1 MALTVDGIFSSMPEL
16 FLPEKAI
23 GVNASVAYKVTGDGG
38 GDYTCVI
45 ADGAFTLLK
54 EFKADASSTVQI
66 AAEDW
71 IALNEGKLDAMQAFM
86 SGKLK
91 GAGDLML
98 LQKFPKFFK
107 KPEAKKGPQTP
118 LKELAIARL
127 KILEQPLSIV
137 VGSETFGEGDEVKG
151 GEAYVRGLLT
161 GLQDPGPAL
170 LSGQIHFS
178 GDMARL
184 RAAWKTWSR
193 NPEIVFP
200 ATPGGKALATLS
212 KRYKGGASGT
222 LELKMDGAPYTLSFT
237 PDNLSVRPG
246 ECDGVH
252 TVSLTDGD
260 FAALNVGKLNLVG
273 ALLSGQA
280 SFKGDFTQVAAYTGL
295 FEAAVNPAQ
304 AILESMP
311 DRFDREKAGALEA
324 VVGYK
329 LEDLEYTLIIHEGHC
344 AVTPRLL
351 SPADTTLTATP
362 DDFTAMSTG
371 QLKAQEAFMSGKI
384 KIEGD
389 PLLMQKVAKSFK
401 RVEG

>member
-1 MALTVDGIFSSMPEL
+1 MALTVDGIFSLMPEL
-16 FLPEKAI
+16 FLPEKAV
-23 GVNASVAYKVTGDGG
+23 GMNASVAYRVTGEGG
-38 GDYTCVI
+38 GNYTCVI
-45 ADGAFTLLK
+45 QDGAFTLLR
-54 EFKADASSTVQI
+54 EYKADASSTVHI
-66 AAEDW
+66 SAEDW
-71 IALNEGKLDAMQAFM
+71 IALSEGKLDAMQAFM

-107 KPEAKKGPQTP
+107 KPEGPKGPQTP
-118 LKELAIARL
+118 LKDLAGARL
-127 KILEQPLSIV
+127 KLLAQPLCLK
-137 VGSETFGEGDEVKG
+137 VGADKFGDGDELS
-151 GEAYVRGLLT
+151 GEEGALRGLLT

-170 LSGQIHFS
+170 LSGQLRFQ
-178 GDMARL
+178 GAMVNL
-184 RAAWKTWSR
+184 RAAWKTWSQD
-193 NPEIVFP
+193 PEITYP

-222 LELKMDGAPYTLSFT
+222 LELKVDGAPYTLSFT
-237 PDNLSVRPG
+237 PAHLSVRPG

-252 TVSLTDGD
+252 TVSLTDAD

-295 FEAAVNPAQ
+295 FDAAVNPAQ

-311 DRFDREKAGALEA
+311 ARFDKEKAGDLEA

-329 LEDLEYTLIIHEGHC
+329 LDDLEYTLLIREGRC
-344 AVTPRLL
+344 VVMPRLL
-351 SPADTTLTATP
+351 SPADTTLSAKP

-371 QLKAQEAFMSGKI
+371 QLNAQEAFLSGKI

-401 RVEG
+401 RVEL

>member
-295 FEAAVNPAQ
+295 FDAAVNPAQ

-311 DRFDREKAGALEA
+311 DRFDREKAGDLEA

-344 AVTPRLL
+344 AVAPRLL

>member
-16 FLPEKAI
+16 FQPDKAV
-23 GVNASVAYKVTGDGG
+23 GVNASVAYKVTGEGG

-45 ADGAFTLLK
+45 AEGAFTLLK

-66 AAEDW
+66 TAEDW

-107 KPEAKKGPQTP
+107 KPEVQKGPQAP
-118 LKELAIARL
+118 LKELTSARL
-127 KILEQPLSIV
+127 KLVNLPIRVL
-137 VGSETFGEGDEVKG
+137 VGAEAFGEGDELKG
-151 GEAYVRGLLT
+151 EESAVRGLLT

-170 LSGQIHFS
+170 LSGQIRFS
-178 GDMARL
+178 GDMTKL
-184 RAAWKTWSR
+184 RAAWKTWSQ

-212 KRYKGGASGT
+212 RRYTGGASGT
-222 LELKMDGAPYTLSFT
+222 LELKLDGAPYTLSFT
-237 PDNLSVRPG
+237 PDHLSVRPG

-295 FEAAVNPAQ
+295 FDAAVNPAQ

-311 DRFDREKAGALEA
+311 DRFDKEKAGDLEA

-329 LEDLEYTLIIHEGHC
+329 LEDLEYTLVIHEGHC
-344 AVTPRLL
+344 AVMPRLL
-351 SPADTTLTATP
+351 SPADTTLTAKP

-384 KIEGD
+384 KVEGD
-389 PLLMQKVAKSFK
+389 PLLMQKVAKSFR
-401 RVEG
+401 RVES

>member
-16 FLPEKAI
+16 FLPDKAA
-23 GVNASVAYKVTGDGG
+23 GVNASVAYRVTGEGG

-54 EFKADASSTVQI
+54 EFKADASATVQI
-66 AAEDW
+66 TAEDW
-71 IALNEGKLDAMQAFM
+71 IGLNEGKLDAMQAFM

-107 KPEAKKGPQTP
+107 KPQLEKGPQTP
-118 LKELAIARL
+118 LRDLASARL
-127 KILEQPLSIV
+127 KLVDQPIAIIV
-137 VGSETFGEGDEVKG
+137 GAETFGKGDELKG
-151 GEAYVRGLLT
+151 EESAVRGLLT

-170 LSGQIHFS
+170 LSGQIVFA
-178 GDMARL
+178 GDMSRL
-184 RAAWKTWSR
+184 RSAWKTWSQ

-222 LELKMDGAPYTLSFT
+222 LELKVDGAPYILSFT
-237 PDNLSVRPG
+237 PGHLSVRPG

-311 DRFDREKAGALEA
+311 DRFDKEKAGDLEA

-329 LEDLEYTLIIHEGHC
+329 LDDVEYTLVIHEGRC
-344 AVTPRLL
+344 AVVPRLL
-351 SPADTTLTATP
+351 SPADTILTAKP
-362 DDFTAMSTG
+362 EDFTAMSTG
-371 QLKAQEAFMSGKI
+371 QLNAQEAFMSGKI

-401 RVEG
+401 RVQL

>member
-16 FLPEKAI
+16 FLPEKAV
-23 GVNASVAYKVTGDGG
+23 GVNASVAYKVTGEGG
-38 GDYTCVI
+38 GDFTCVI

-66 AAEDW
+66 TAEDW
-71 IALNEGKLDAMQAFM
+71 IALNEGKLDPMQAFM

-107 KPEAKKGPQTP
+107 KPEAKKGPQAP
-118 LKELAIARL
+118 LKELADSRL
-127 KILEQPLSIV
+127 KLLDQSIRVV
-137 VGSETFGEGDEVKG
+137 VGAERFGEGDELKG
-151 GEAYVRGLLT
+151 EEGAVRGLLT

-170 LSGQIHFS
+170 LAGQIQFS
-178 GDMARL
+178 GEMTKL
-184 RAAWKTWSR
+184 RAAWKTWSQ

-212 KRYKGGASGT
+212 RRYKGGASGT
-222 LELKMDGAPYTLSFT
+222 LELKVDGAPYTLSFT
-237 PDNLSVRPG
+237 PNNLSVRPG

-295 FEAAVNPAQ
+295 FDAAVNPAQ

-311 DRFDREKAGALEA
+311 DRFDRERAGDLEA

-329 LEDLEYTLIIHEGHC
+329 LEDVEYTLVIHEGRC
-344 AVTPRLL
+344 AVIPRLL
-351 SPADTTLTATP
+351 SPADTTLTAKP
-362 DDFTAMSTG
+362 DDFIAMSTG

-401 RVEG
+401 RIEA

>member
-16 FLPEKAI
+16 FLPEKAA

-38 GDYTCVI
+38 GDFTCVI
-45 ADGAFTLLK
+45 ADGAFTLLR

-66 AAEDW
+66 TAEDW

-107 KPEAKKGPQTP
+107 KPELKKGPQAP
-118 LKELAIARL
+118 LQDLALSRL
-127 KILEQPLSIV
+127 KLLNQAIRVV
-137 VGSETFGEGDEVKG
+137 VGSESFGEGDAVE
-151 GEAYVRGLLT
+151 GEESSVRGLLT

-170 LSGQIHFS
+170 LSGQIHFG
-178 GDMARL
+178 GDMTKL
-184 RAAWKTWSR
+184 RAAWKTWSQ

-200 ATPGGKALATLS
+200 STPGGKALGTLS

-222 LELKMDGAPYTLSFT
+222 LELKVDGVPYTLSFT
-237 PDNLSVRPG
+237 PNHLSVRPG

-295 FEAAVNPAQ
+295 FDAAVNPAQ

-311 DRFDREKAGALEA
+311 DRFDMEKAGDLEA

-329 LEDLEYTLIIHEGHC
+329 LEDVEYTLVIHEGHC
-344 AVTPRLL
+344 AVIPRLL
-351 SPADTTLTATP
+351 SPADTTLTAKP
-362 DDFTAMSTG
+362 DDFIAMSTG
-371 QLKAQEAFMSGKI
+371 QLKAQEAFMSGRI

-389 PLLMQKVAKSFK
+389 PLLMQKVAQSFR
-401 RVEG
+401 RVEM

>member
-1 MALTVDGIFSSMPEL
+1 MALTVDGIFASMPEL
-16 FLPEKAI
+16 FQPDKAV

-45 ADGAFTLLK
+45 ENGAFTLLR
-54 EFKADASSTVQI
+54 EFKADASSTVRI
-66 AAEDW
+66 TAEDW

-118 LKELAIARL
+118 LKDLSTARL
-127 KILEQPLSIV
+127 KLLAAPMSV
-137 VGSETFGEGDEVKG
+137 AVGSDHFGEGDEL
-151 GEAYVRGLLT
+151 RGDESSIRGFLT

-170 LSGQIHFS
+170 LSGQLQFS
-178 GDMARL
+178 GDMAKL
-184 RAAWKTWSR
+184 RSAWKTWSQD
-193 NPEIVFP
+193 PEIVYP
-200 ATPGGKALATLS
+200 ATPGGKALSTLS
-212 KRYKGGASGT
+212 KRYKGGANGT

-237 PDNLSVRPG
+237 PGHLSVRPG

-273 ALLSGQA
+273 ALLGGQA
-280 SFKGDFTQVAAYTGL
+280 SFKGDFTQIAAYTGL
-295 FEAAVNPAQ
+295 FDAAVNPAQ

-311 DRFDREKAGALEA
+311 ARFDKEKAGELEA

-329 LEDLEYTLIIHEGHC
+329 LDDLEYTLLIHEGRC
-344 AVTPRLL
+344 LVMPRLL
-351 SPADTTLTATP
+351 APADTTLTAKP

-371 QLKAQEAFMSGKI
+371 QLNAQEAFMSGKI

-389 PLLMQKVAKSFK
+389 PLLMQKVAKAFK

>member
-1 MALTVDGIFSSMPEL
+1 MALTVDGIFASMPEL
-16 FLPEKAI
+16 FLAEKAT
-23 GVNASVAYKVTGDGG
+23 GVNASVAYRVTGEGG
-38 GDYTCVI
+38 GDFTCVI
-45 ADGAFTLLK
+45 ENGVFTLLR

-66 AAEDW
+66 TAEDW

-86 SGKLK
+86 GGKLK

-118 LKELAIARL
+118 LKDLTTARL
-127 KILEQPLSIV
+127 KLLAAPMSV
-137 VGSETFGEGDEVKG
+137 AVGPDHFGEGDELKG
-151 GEAYVRGLLT
+151 DESSIRGLLS

-170 LSGQIHFS
+170 LGGQIQFS
-178 GDMARL
+178 GDMVKL
-184 RAAWKTWSR
+184 RAAWKTWSQD
-193 NPEIVFP
+193 PEITYP
-200 ATPGGKALATLS
+200 ATPGGKALSTLS

-222 LELKMDGAPYTLSFT
+222 LELKVDSAPYTLSFT
-237 PDNLSVRPG
+237 PGHLSVRPG

-252 TVSLTDGD
+252 TVSMTDGD
-260 FAALNVGKLNLVG
+260 FAALNAGKLNLVG
-273 ALLSGQA
+273 ALLGGQA
-280 SFKGDFTQVAAYTGL
+280 SFKGDFTQIAAYTGL

-311 DRFDREKAGALEA
+311 SRFDKEKAADLEA

-329 LEDLEYTLIIHEGHC
+329 LDDLEYTLLIREGRC
-344 AVTPRLL
+344 MVVPRLL
-351 SPADTTLTATP
+351 APADTTLSAKP
-362 DDFTAMSTG
+362 EDFTAMSTG
-371 QLKAQEAFMSGKI
+371 QLNVQEAFMSGKI

-389 PLLMQKVAKSFK
+389 PLLMQKVAKSFR